1 MQAALLAKSLL
12 IRIMDEAL
20 ECQSYAISPRLW
32 WAYGCLER
40 YSELARLPEGPLN
53 SPNIAGL
60 SGHLQQR
67 EDSMLCTVNRAR

>member
-20 ECQSYAISPRLW
+20 ECQSYAISSWLW

-40 YSELARLPEGPLN
+40 DSELARFPKGPLN
-53 SPNIAGL
+53 CPNITGL
-60 SGHLQQR
+60 SGHLQK
-67 EDSMLCTVNRAR
+67 EHSIFCTVTGSR